1 MRGKQ
6 PPPSEAPTKNAL
18 LKGVPIVKASAGYP
32 GLRPPNRNDFPSA
45 DAHLEAIR
53 RHLAAIAAF
62 NRQKSEQIGIKEYR
76 WLAVD
81 VHGCCSDR

>member
-1 MRGKQ
+1 
-6 PPPSEAPTKNAL
+6 
-18 LKGVPIVKASAGYP
+18 
-32 GLRPPNRNDFPSA
+32 
-45 DAHLEAIR
+45 
-53 RHLAAIAAF
+53 LAAIAAF